1 MWGKEVEAMPSKKS
15 SRKRAKKANL
25 ASIGNGAQLARF
37 HGDEN
42 TSRVW
47 SGEADDMLARDDG
60 EGSQPQPRYLNPET
74 PEEREKRLA
83 ERKALTLRI
92 FQSAYENHRQRR
104 KAS

>member
-1 MWGKEVEAMPSKKS
+1 MPSKKS
-15 SRKRAKKANL
+15 SKKRAKKANQ
-25 ASIGNGAQLARF
+25 ASGGNGAKLARF
-37 HGDEN
+37 HEVEN

-47 SGEADDMLARDDG
+47 SGEDDDMLAMDDG
-60 EGSQPQPRYLNPET
+60 EASQPQPRHLNPET